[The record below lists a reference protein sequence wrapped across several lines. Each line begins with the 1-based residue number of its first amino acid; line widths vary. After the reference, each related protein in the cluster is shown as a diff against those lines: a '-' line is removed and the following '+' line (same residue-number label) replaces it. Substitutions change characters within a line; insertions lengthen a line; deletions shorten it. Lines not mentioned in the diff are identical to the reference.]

1 MNLVQVYRINSYHIP
16 LDDEA
21 LAAMVRNMKQ
31 FMPNHEPIW
40 TCIGVTRLGQD
51 DMRVEIEVVAHDP
64 K

>member
-1 MNLVQVYRINSYHIP
+1 MP